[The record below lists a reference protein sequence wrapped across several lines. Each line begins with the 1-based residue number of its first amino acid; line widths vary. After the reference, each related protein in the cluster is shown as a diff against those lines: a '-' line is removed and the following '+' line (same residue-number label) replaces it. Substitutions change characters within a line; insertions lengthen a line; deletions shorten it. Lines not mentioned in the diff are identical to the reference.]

1 MNDFRRLFPVL
12 TIVFLLCFIYFLAV
26 GVNTE
31 PEIMDASSKSIG
43 MLNFKKLSNQVIGNT
58 ELSIILDKDTNC
70 RYANKNVY
78 NSNASKVEM
87 IPMGCNAVSKEKPGF
102 KLLKTDV
109 SNKLY
114 LVEDT
119 WTKEKYLLGENTDFI
134 KYQINNR
141 G

>member
-31 PEIMDASSKSIG
+31 PEIINANSSSIG
-43 MLNFKKLSNQVIGNT
+43 ELNFKELSNQVIGNT
-58 ELSIILDKDTNC
+58 ELSIVLDKDADC
-70 RYANKNVY
+70 RYVKKNIY

-87 IPMGCNAVSKEKPGF
+87 IPIGCNAVSKEKPGF
-102 KLLKTDV
+102 KLLKMDV
-109 SNKLY
+109 RSKLY

-119 WTKEKYLLGENTDFI
+119 WTKGKYLLGDNTDFI
-134 KYQINNR
+134 EYQTNK
-141 G
+141 